1 MNQCTGFWKKDL
13 KSRKFVIIG
22 DSEVTYLLVELGR
35 SGYLKGRI
43 IAAQIPSDSDPGIV
57 AFENVPA
64 FLEMVGEDASSFTA
78 LYAGGDVEDSDLVIL
93 REKCLEI
100 YSVCL
105 AYEDTQKADRAGI
118 EHISYTQFVKVRRGL
133 YYPVIKRIGDI
144 VVSGLGILISSPIM
158 LIVALLVRIK
168 LGTPVT
174 FSQAR
179 PGRHEKVFF
188 VHKFRSMS
196 NAMDSEGNLL
206 PDDQRLTRFG
216 KILRS
221 TSLDELPQLFSIF
234 TGKMSLIGPRPQS
247 FENVYFMTARQRLRH
262 IVTPGLTGWSQ
273 VNGRNAIPWDEK
285 IQYDLDYVSRKITF
299 GLDLRIFF
307 RTIAMVLLRKDITQ
321 EGSVSTESVG
331 EFLVR
336 TGKISRAE
344 YLSGCDS
351 SRFLQQK
358 FQA

>member
-1 MNQCTGFWKKDL
+1 MMQLTKEHYI
-13 KSRKFVIIG
+13 IIG
-22 DSEVTYLLVELGR
+22 NSETASVLLELDNAKQLNG
-35 SGYLKGRI
+35 
-43 IAAQIPSDSDPGIV
+43 QIV
-57 AFENVPA
+57 AVYSQGNSI
-64 FLEMVGEDASSFTA
+64 SSFRHFSNIGDLLTFLGDGLSSCIA
-78 LYAGGDVEDSDLVIL
+78 LFCGGSVEESALLFFKNRCKTTYDISAEYDD
-93 REKCLEI
+93 RKRGE
-100 YSVCL
+100 
-105 AYEDTQKADRAGI
+105 RAGI
-118 EHISYTQFVKVRRGL
+118 RHISYTQFVKVRRGL
-133 YYPVIKRIGDI
+133 YYPVVKRLGDI

-168 LGTPVT
+168 LGAPVT
-174 FSQAR
+174 FTQAR

-196 NAMDSEGNLL
+196 NAKDAEGNLL

-336 TGKISRAE
+336 TGKIDSDSFE
-344 YLSGCDS
+344 QGCKDA
-351 SRFLQQK
+351 RDWEK
-358 FQA
+358 VIIVRK